1 MAEEEKGSVSPEQDA
16 VADDKVQQFS
26 IDRIYVKDLSLESPR
41 GAEAFKSWKPQVN
54 LDINTKQTS
63 LQEGVHEVILTLTV
77 KVKEQES
84 DSVYFLIEIQQAG
97 LFRTKNIEGDHLR
110 RVLASTAPAT
120 LFPYARETVD
130 SLATKA
136 GFPPLRLAPI
146 NFDALL
152 QAAIKQQGEG
162 LDTSVPPKQTIQ

>member
-1 MAEEEKGSVSPEQDA
+1 MAEEEKGSAPQQNDA
-16 VADDKVQQFS
+16 ANKAQQFA
-26 IDRIYVKDLSLESPR
+26 IERIYVKDLSLESPR
-41 GAEAFKSWKPQVN
+41 GAEAFKSWKPQIN

-63 LQEGVHEVILTLTV
+63 LQEDLHEVVLTLTI

-84 DSVYFLIEIQQAG
+84 DLVYFLIEIQQAG
-97 LFRTKNIEGDHLR
+97 LFRTKNISGGDLR

-120 LFPYARETVD
+120 LFPYAREAVD
-130 SLATKA
+130 GLATKA

-152 QAAIKQQGEG
+152 QAAIKQQGEE
-162 LDTSVPPKQTIQ
+162 LDTAVPPKQTIQ